1 MIYQVP
7 FPRLLLYS
15 FPVIDRLKMVKK
27 SEKEW
32 KLSLST
38 EQFRVLRQCGTEPPF
53 SGKYVYNKEKGTY
66 VCAGC
71 GNELF
76 SSNTKFESG
85 SGWPSF
91 WEKLSDDSV
100 ELRPD
105 NSHGMRRIE
114 VVCKKCSGH
123 LGHVFED
130 GPKPTG
136 LRYCINSIA
145 LDFKAS
151 DTGKQQ

>member
-1 MIYQVP
+1 MQIVN
-7 FPRLLLYS
+7 R
-15 FPVIDRLKMVKK
+15 VNMVDK

-32 KLSLST
+32 KLSLSP

-71 GNELF
+71 GNKLF
-76 SSNTKFESG
+76 SSDTKFESG

-91 WEKLSDDSV
+91 WEKLSNESV
-100 ELRPD
+100 DLRPD
-105 NSHGMRRIE
+105 NSQGMRRIE
-114 VVCKKCSGH
+114 VVCKKCGGH

-136 LRYCINSIA
+136 LRYCINSIS
-145 LDFKAS
+145 LDFQSS
-151 DTGKQQ
+151 DDEKD